1 VLVADD
7 LFDDEKRER
16 NARFSIRIKN
26 WAFLFKN
33 HPRTH
38 TRKWKTK
45 MEKATRD
52 YSDRKKG
59 KKPIAHLPELCPDLV
74 TALAGLYVDDFTA

>member
-1 VLVADD
+1 MPCSSQMTCSMAKRENETRVLV
-7 LFDDEKRER
+7 FVSKIGHF
-16 NARFSIRIKN
+16 FSKT
-26 WAFLFKN
+26 
-33 HPRTH
+33 TH
-38 TRKWKTK
+38 GYTHTK

>member
-7 LFDDEKRER
+7 LYDGEKREQ

-26 WAFLFKN
+26 WAFLFKT
-33 HPRTH
+33 TH
-38 TRKWKTK
+38 GYTHAK